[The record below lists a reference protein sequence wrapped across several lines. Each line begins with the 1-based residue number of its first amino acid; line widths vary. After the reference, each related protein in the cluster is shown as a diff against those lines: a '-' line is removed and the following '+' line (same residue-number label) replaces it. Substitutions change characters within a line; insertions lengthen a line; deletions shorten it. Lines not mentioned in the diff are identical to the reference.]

1 MVAAQPAR
9 SAKVWAL
16 ADQACQSATNF
27 LTMVLAARYL
37 TVGAFAQFSL
47 AYLAVLF
54 AASFHRTWVTQPMN
68 VLGARTPEELPV
80 RVAALWRAHVV
91 LVPAGVLV
99 VLAVSPLGFLEPW
112 LLLATAAYLALFFLQ
127 EMQRRHAYTRFAIRP
142 ASALSLVMGA
152 AQLAGLGLLISWGER
167 HAAWWMAV
175 LAGAQLVGVLLGRVL
190 LRVEAEGGERRTA
203 REVLLEQLRHS
214 RWVVA
219 SQLVFWGSSQIY
231 PFLVASLGAT
241 QTATFNAGMS
251 ILNAANVLRMTL
263 ANFLP
268 AQASRIRA
276 AQGEAAVCAYARRL
290 LTKLALAGLL
300 AWLVLLF
307 LAEPIVQLLYGD
319 KFPDAAQVLR
329 WLSLGIWA
337 SVLSVVLNALAL
349 ALDSTE
355 NIFFSNAVGTGF
367 TLTAGLY
374 LTHRYG
380 LTGAIWSNVVG
391 YTIPALYQFVR
402 LWPRLRSP
410 KN

>member
-1 MVAAQPAR
+1 MVAAPPAR

-37 TVGAFAQFSL
+37 AVGDFAQFSL

-68 VLGARTPEELPV
+68 VLGAQAPESLPG
-80 RVAALWRAHVV
+80 RVAALWRAHGV
-91 LVPAGVLV
+91 LVPAGVLL
-99 VLAVSPLGFLEPW
+99 VLAVSPLGFAEPW
-112 LLLATAAYLALFFLQ
+112 LLLGTSAYLALFFLQ
-127 EMQRRHAYTRFAIRP
+127 EMQRRHAYTRFVIRP
-142 ASALSLVMGA
+142 ASVVSLAMGLV
-152 AQLAGLGLLISWGER
+152 QLGGLGVLVATGQR
-167 HAAWWMAV
+167 HAALWMSALAV
-175 LAGAQLVGVLLGRVL
+175 AQLVGLLLGSLL
-190 LRVEAEGGERRTA
+190 LRTRTPLTGVRSA
-203 REVLLEQLRHS
+203 REVLNEQFQHS

-219 SQLVFWGSSQIY
+219 SQLVYWGSSQVY
-231 PFLVASLGAT
+231 PFVVAGLGAS

-251 ILNAANVLRMTL
+251 ILNAVNVLRMTL

-276 AQGEAAVCAYARRL
+276 AHGEAAVCAYARRL
-290 LTKLALAGLL
+290 LTQLAASGLL
-300 AWLVLLF
+300 AWVALLF
-307 LAEPIVQLLYGD
+307 LADPLVHLLYGS
-319 KFPDAAQVLR
+319 KFPAAAEVLR

-355 NIFFSNAVGTGF
+355 NIFFSNAVGTVF

-374 LTHRYG
+374 LTHRFG

-391 YTIPALYQFVR
+391 YTIPALYQFIR

-410 KN
+410 T

>member
-1 MVAAQPAR
+1 MVAAPPAR

-27 LTMVLAARYL
+27 LTMVLAARVL
-37 TVGAFAQFSL
+37 AVGDFAQFSL

-68 VLGARTPEELPV
+68 VLGAQAADGLPA
-80 RVAALWRAHVV
+80 RAAALWRGHAV
-91 LVPAGVLV
+91 LVPAGVLL
-99 VLAVSPLGFLEPW
+99 VLAVSPLGFAEPW
-112 LLLATAAYLALFFLQ
+112 LLAATSAYLAFFFLQ

-142 ASALSLVMGA
+142 ASVVSLVMGL
-152 AQLAGLGLLISWGER
+152 AQLGGLGLLVWLAQR
-167 HAAWWMAV
+167 HAALWMGV
-175 LAGAQLVGVLLGRVL
+175 LAAAQLVGLLLGRLL
-190 LRVEAEGGERRTA
+190 LRADAPAGGARTA
-203 REVLLEQLRHS
+203 REVLTEQFQHS

-219 SQLVFWGSSQIY
+219 SQLVFWGSSQVY
-231 PFLVASLGAT
+231 PFVVAGLGAG

-276 AQGEAAVCAYARRL
+276 AHGEAAVCAYARRL
-290 LTKLALAGLL
+290 LTKLAAAGAVAWLALLLL
-300 AWLVLLF
+300 ADPLVH
-307 LAEPIVQLLYGD
+307 LLYGS
-319 KFPDAAQVLR
+319 KFPGAPDVLR

-349 ALDSTE
+349 ALNSTA
-355 NIFFSNAVGTGF
+355 NIFFSNAVGTVF
-367 TLTAGLY
+367 TLTAGIY
-374 LTHRYG
+374 LTHRFG

-391 YTIPALYQFVR
+391 YLIPALYQFIR

-410 KN
+410 T

>member
-1 MVAAQPAR
+1 MVAAPPAR

-37 TVGAFAQFSL
+37 SVASFAQFSL

-68 VLGARTPEELPV
+68 VLGAQSPDALPA
-80 RVAALWRAHVV
+80 RVSALWRAHAA
-91 LVPAGVLV
+91 LIPGGVLL
-99 VLAVSPLGFLEPW
+99 VLAVSPLGFAEPW
-112 LLLATAAYLALFFLQ
+112 LLLATSAYLALFFLQ
-127 EMQRRHAYTRFAIRP
+127 EMQRRHAYTRFVIRP
-142 ASALSLVMGA
+142 ASTVSLVMGLV
-152 AQLAGLGLLISWGER
+152 QLGGLGLLVAMGER
-167 HAAWWMAV
+167 HAAFWMAG
-175 LAGAQLVGVLLGRVL
+175 LALAQLVGVLLGRVL
-190 LRVEAEGGERRTA
+190 LRAEAPLGMQRSA
-203 REVLLEQLRHS
+203 REVLAEQLAHS
-214 RWVVA
+214 RWIVA
-219 SQLVFWGSSQIY
+219 SQLVFWGSSQVY
-231 PFLVASLGAT
+231 PFVVAGLGAT

-276 AQGEAAVCAYARRL
+276 QQGEAAVCAYARRL
-290 LTKLALAGLL
+290 LGRLALAGLVAWVALLLL
-300 AWLVLLF
+300 ADPLVH
-307 LAEPIVQLLYGD
+307 LLYGD
-319 KFPDAAQVLR
+319 KFPAAADVLR

-349 ALDSTE
+349 ALGSTE
-355 NIFFSNAVGTGF
+355 NIFFSNAVGTVF

-374 LTHRYG
+374 LTHRFG
-380 LTGAIWSNVVG
+380 LAGAIWSNVVG
-391 YTIPALYQFVR
+391 YLIPALYQFIR

-410 KN
+410 T

>member
-1 MVAAQPAR
+1 MVAAPPAR

-37 TVGAFAQFSL
+37 AVGDFAQFSL

-68 VLGARTPEELPV
+68 VLGAQAPDGLPG
-80 RVAALWRAHVV
+80 RVAALWRAHGV
-91 LVPAGVLV
+91 LVPAGVLL
-99 VLAVSPLGFLEPW
+99 VLAVSPLGFAEPW
-112 LLLATAAYLALFFLQ
+112 LLLATSAYLASFFLQ
-127 EMQRRHAYTRFAIRP
+127 EMQRRHAYTRFVIRP
-142 ASALSLVMGA
+142 ASVVSLAMGL
-152 AQLAGLGLLISWGER
+152 AQLGGLGVLVVTGQH
-167 HAAWWMAV
+167 HAALWMSALAV
-175 LAGAQLVGVLLGRVL
+175 AQLVGLLLGSL
-190 LRVEAEGGERRTA
+190 LLSTRTPVTAVRSA
-203 REVLLEQLRHS
+203 REVLTEQFRHS

-219 SQLVFWGSSQIY
+219 SQLVYWGSSQVY
-231 PFLVASLGAT
+231 PFVVAGLGAS

-251 ILNAANVLRMTL
+251 ILNAVNVLRMTL

-276 AQGEAAVCAYARRL
+276 AHGEAAVCAYARRL
-290 LTKLALAGLL
+290 LAQLAAAGLV
-300 AWLVLLF
+300 AWVALLF
-307 LAEPIVQLLYGD
+307 LADPLVHLLYGN
-319 KFPDAAQVLR
+319 KFPAAAEVLR

-355 NIFFSNAVGTGF
+355 NIFFSNAVGTVF

-374 LTHRYG
+374 LTHRFG

-391 YTIPALYQFVR
+391 YAIPALYQFIR

-410 KN
+410 T

>member
-1 MVAAQPAR
+1 
-9 SAKVWAL
+9 
-16 ADQACQSATNF
+16 
-27 LTMVLAARYL
+27 MVLAARFL
-37 TVGAFAQFSL
+37 PVASFAQFSL

-68 VLGARTPEELPV
+68 VLGPQEGDRLAA
-80 RVAALWRAHVV
+80 RVAALWRAHGA
-91 LVPAGVLV
+91 LIPAGVLL
-99 VLAVSPLGFLEPW
+99 VLMVSPLGFAEPW
-112 LLLATAAYLALFFLQ
+112 LLLATSGYLALFFLQ

-142 ASALSLVMGA
+142 ASTVSLAMGVV
-152 AQLAGLGLLISWGER
+152 QLAALGLLVVADQR
-167 HAAWWMAV
+167 HAAWWMAS
-175 LAGAQLVGVLLGRVL
+175 LALAQGSGVLLGRLL
-190 LRVEAEGGERRTA
+190 LRVGASEGEPRSA
-203 REVLLEQLRHS
+203 RDVLAEQLRHS

-219 SQLVFWGSSQIY
+219 SQLVFWGSSQVY
-231 PFLVASLGAT
+231 PFLVAGLGAT

-276 AQGEAAVCAYARRL
+276 SQGEAAVCAYARRL
-290 LTKLALAGLL
+290 LARLALAGLL
-300 AWLVLLF
+300 AWLALLA
-307 LAEPIVQLLYGD
+307 LAEPLVHLLYGD
-319 KFPDAAQVLR
+319 KFPEAAEVLR

-337 SVLSVVLNALAL
+337 SVMSVVLNALAL

-367 TLTAGLY
+367 TLTVGLY

-380 LTGAIWSNVVG
+380 LGGAIWSNVVG
-391 YTIPALYQFVR
+391 YLIPAAYQFIR

-410 KN
+410 T

>member
-1 MVAAQPAR
+1 MVAGPPAR

-37 TVGAFAQFSL
+37 SVGSFAQFSL

-68 VLGARTPEELPV
+68 VLGAQAPGNLPA
-80 RVAALWRAHVV
+80 RVAALWRAHGF
-91 LVPAGVLV
+91 LIPAGVLL
-99 VLAVSPLGFLEPW
+99 VLAVSPLGFAEPW
-112 LLLATAAYLALFFLQ
+112 LLLATCTYLALFFLQ
-127 EMQRRHAYTRFAIRP
+127 EMQRRHAYTRFVIRP
-142 ASALSLVMGA
+142 ASAVSLVMGLT
-152 AQLAGLGLLISWGER
+152 QLAGLGALVMLGQR
-167 HAAWWMAV
+167 HAAFWMAA
-175 LAGAQLVGVLLGRVL
+175 LALAQGVGVLLGQVL
-190 LRVEAEGGERRTA
+190 LRAEAPAGEA
-203 REVLLEQLRHS
+203 RSARDVLTEQFNHS

-219 SQLVFWGSSQIY
+219 SQLVYWGSSQVY
-231 PFLVASLGAT
+231 PFVVAGLGAAH
-241 QTATFNAGMS
+241 TATFNAGMS
-251 ILNAANVLRMTL
+251 ILNAVNVLRMTL

-276 AQGEAAVCAYARRL
+276 NHGEAAVCAYARRL
-290 LTKLALAGLL
+290 LARLALAGLV
-300 AWLVLLF
+300 AWGALLF
-307 LAEPIVQLLYGD
+307 LADPLVHLLYGD
-319 KFPDAAQVLR
+319 KFPAAADVLR

-349 ALDSTE
+349 ALNSTE
-355 NIFFSNAVGTGF
+355 NIFFSNAVGTCF

-374 LTHRYG
+374 LTHRFG

-391 YTIPALYQFVR
+391 YVIPALYQFIR

-410 KN
+410 T

>member
-1 MVAAQPAR
+1 MVVAQPGR
-9 SAKVWAL
+9 SAKIWAL

-68 VLGARTPEELPV
+68 VLGAQSPGTLPA
-80 RVAALWRAHVV
+80 RVAALWRAHG
-91 LVPAGVLV
+91 LLIPAGVLL
-99 VLAVSPLGFLEPW
+99 VLVVSPLGFAEPW
-112 LLLATAAYLALFFLQ
+112 LLLATSGYLALFFLQ
-127 EMQRRHAYTRFAIRP
+127 EMQRRHAYTRFIIQP
-142 ASALSLVMGA
+142 ASVVSLAMGV
-152 AQLAGLGLLISWGER
+152 AQLASLGLLVALDER
-167 HAAWWMAV
+167 HAAWWMATLV
-175 LAGAQLVGVLLGRVL
+175 FAQLVGVLLGRVL
-190 LRVEAEGGERRTA
+190 LRAEVATDGHRSA
-203 REVLLEQLRHS
+203 REVLAEQLRHS

-231 PFLVASLGAT
+231 PFVVAGLGAT

-276 AQGEAAVCAYARRL
+276 AQGEAAVCAYARGL
-290 LTKLALAGLL
+290 LTKLALAGVLAWGGLLLL
-300 AWLVLLF
+300 ADPLVH
-307 LAEPIVQLLYGD
+307 LLYGN
-319 KFPDAAQVLR
+319 KFPEAANVLR

-337 SVLSVVLNALAL
+337 SVMSVVLNALAL

-355 NIFFSNAVGTGF
+355 NIFFSNALGTGF

-374 LTHRYG
+374 LTHRFG

-391 YTIPALYQFVR
+391 YSIPALYQFIR

-410 KN
+410 T